1 MLGPIMLTVEDR
13 FEAGVLVVAGLQ
25 YERALPEVEP
35 IQYLPRV
42 TIPVLMMNGKY
53 DFFFP
58 VETSQQPFYDLLGT
72 PEENK
77 EWKLVE
83 ASHGV
88 GRFEVAKE
96 AGPWLDR
103 YLGPAH

>member
-1 MLGPIMLTVEDR
+1 MI
-13 FEAGVLVVAGLQ
+13 
-25 YERALPEVEP
+25 
-35 IQYLPRV
+35 
-42 TIPVLMMNGKY
+42 NGKY

-58 VETSQQPFYDLLGT
+58 EGTSQQPFYDLLGT

-77 EWKLVE
+77 EWKLIDD
-83 ASHGV
+83 SHGV
-88 GRFEVAKE
+88 GVFEVAKE